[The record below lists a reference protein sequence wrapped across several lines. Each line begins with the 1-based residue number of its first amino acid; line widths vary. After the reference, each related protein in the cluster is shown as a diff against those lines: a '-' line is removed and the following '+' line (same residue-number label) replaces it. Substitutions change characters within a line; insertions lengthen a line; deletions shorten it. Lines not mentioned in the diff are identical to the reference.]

1 MANQT
6 KIEKAGKVARETFRR
21 MNIPMAKITKDA
33 RLIRVSRLQAIPIF
47 STRSFLSCL
56 ILIVSSVKDPVP
68 RLFSYTRVFSKITDN
83 EATFRRL
90 IQPEEG

>member
-33 RLIRVSRLQAIPIF
+33 RLIRVSRLQAAPIF
-47 STRSFLSCL
+47 STSSFLSGL
-56 ILIVSSVKDPVP
+56 TLIVSSVKDLVP
-68 RLFSYTRVFSKITDN
+68 RLLSYTRVFSKITQIMKLLFAD
-83 EATFRRL
+83 
-90 IQPEEG
+90 

>member
-33 RLIRVSRLQAIPIF
+33 RLIRVSRLQAAPIF
-47 STRSFLSCL
+47 STSSFLSWL
-56 ILIVSSVKDPVP
+56 TLIVSSLKDLLP
-68 RLFSYTRVFSKITDN
+68 RLFSYTRVFSKITNN
-83 EATFRRL
+83 EAAFRRL
-90 IQPEEG
+90 IHLE